1 MKETSKSTNPWNSP
15 SNYPYSDCG
24 NVYDLMHYAKSAFLW
39 ERKKRKWKLFPPSL
53 VDYFS
58 GKFSRIPL
66 NDGSTVYSRFNSL
79 PRLTY
84 LKLRL
89 RLFCIL
95 HVIFIHQLTHIH
107 TTDAMWI
114 SSQPLGARYSACIT
128 LLHMSPLIIHQCE
141 VRIFLGTREHLTLIN
156 FQLGKVLWFNS
167 VFYGDAK

>member
-15 SNYPYSDCG
+15 SNYPYSEMCTTKCIMPKAHF
-24 NVYDLMHYAKSAFLW
+24 Y
-39 ERKKRKWKLFPPSL
+39 EREKKRKWKLFPHSL
-53 VDYFS
+53 VNYFS

-89 RLFCIL
+89 RLFC
-95 HVIFIHQLTHIH
+95 IFIHQLTHIH

-156 FQLGKVLWFNS
+156 FQLRKLLWFNS